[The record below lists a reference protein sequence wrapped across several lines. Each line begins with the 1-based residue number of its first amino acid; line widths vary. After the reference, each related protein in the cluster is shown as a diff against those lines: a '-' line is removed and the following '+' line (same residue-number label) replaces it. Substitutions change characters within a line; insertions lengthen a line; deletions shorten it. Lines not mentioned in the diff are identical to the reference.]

1 MRVREGPLK
10 SQVTS
15 LVSIRTKTAI
25 RVSHSPKPILLVTQC
40 DSEMKSR
47 RERDTWEAGD
57 AVR

>member
-25 RVSHSPKPILLVTQC
+25 QVSHSPKSILLVTQC
-40 DSEMKSR
+40 DSEMKSK
-47 RERDTWEAGD
+47 RERDTWEASD
-57 AVR
+57 TVR